1 MYRVSHCHWANKPAS
16 VVVFFPKVQCSK
28 DLPPVVVIAEN
39 TINADFMEDLIK
51 YCLSLHEEYK
61 ISPYVLIF
69 LTGGFSDEEIKS
81 KFKVENNSF
90 MMEANCSFWSDNCYV
105 LCKESIAGFVNEY
118 PMQEFIA
125 LAYCIVDTENSLHSD
140 DPIVKY
146 FVNLGK

>member
-1 MYRVSHCHWANKPAS
+1 
-16 VVVFFPKVQCSK
+16 
-28 DLPPVVVIAEN
+28 
-39 TINADFMEDLIK
+39 MEDLIK
-51 YCLSLHEEYK
+51 CCVSLHEEYK

-81 KFKVENNSF
+81 KFKNLLLV
-90 MMEANCSFWSDNCYV
+90 
-105 LCKESIAGFVNEY
+105 FVNEY

-146 FVNLGK
+146 FVNFGQIIKRYRQFFAFAVSTVSKLLMFGVSSIGVVSRSFLNLSLITDTRSQIYLSIFDTEAVLLDHFFLTDR